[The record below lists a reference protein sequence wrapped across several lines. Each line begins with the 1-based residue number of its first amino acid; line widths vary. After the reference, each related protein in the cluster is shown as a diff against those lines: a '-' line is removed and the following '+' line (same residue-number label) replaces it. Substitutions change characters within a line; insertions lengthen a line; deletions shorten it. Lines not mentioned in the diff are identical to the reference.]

1 MLEILEAAI
10 DMANE
15 ALSDSGGDRPPSETS
30 ENNED
35 GKESPMQ

>member
-1 MLEILEAAI
+1 MLEILETAI

-15 ALSDSGGDRPPSETS
+15 ALSDSGGRPPSETS

-35 GKESPMQ
+35 GKESSMQ